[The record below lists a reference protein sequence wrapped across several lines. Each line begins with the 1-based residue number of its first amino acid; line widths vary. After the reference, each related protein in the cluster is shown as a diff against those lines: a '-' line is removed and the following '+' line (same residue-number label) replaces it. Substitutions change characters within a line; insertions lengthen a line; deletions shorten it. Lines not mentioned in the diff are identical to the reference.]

1 MNKGKIITM
10 GGNVKVSP
18 TEPLFKEFFNISQ
31 IISDGRPTVGVIP
44 TPSGEPDKNGK
55 IYSSLFEDIGANTV
69 VLNPKN
75 RDEAN
80 SEKILE
86 DLDKAHSFFIT
97 GGNQLRITDLLESTE
112 MVEKIKEKFNH
123 GALVGGT
130 SAGAV
135 CLTKTMIFE
144 GTIKR
149 HFYKGEVDLIP
160 GLGLIE
166 DVIIDTHFAERGR
179 FPRLIQVVSE
189 ITDILGIGLG
199 ERTGAV
205 WDFDK
210 IEFEV
215 IGSGNVV
222 AIQGRHLTKSNV
234 PELEF
239 GDNMSVSGIRVHILG
254 CGSRF
259 QYEECELYLPEDE
272 D

>member
-1 MNKGKIITM
+1 MGVGNIMTM
-10 GGNVKVSP
+10 GGNVSVSP

-31 IISDGRPTVGVIP
+31 IISEGQPTIGVIP
-44 TPSGEPDKNGK
+44 TPSGEPDKSGE
-55 IYSSLFEDIGANTV
+55 IYSGLFKDIGANTV
-69 VLNPKN
+69 VLNPKS
-75 RDEAN
+75 REEAN
-80 SEKILE
+80 SLKILE
-86 DLDKAHSFFIT
+86 DLDNAHSFFIT
-97 GGNQLRITDLLESTE
+97 GGNQLRITDLLEGTE
-112 MVEKIKEKFNH
+112 MVDKIKKKFDQ

-135 CLTKTMIFE
+135 CLTETMIFE

-149 HFYKGEVDLIP
+149 HFYKGEVDLIQ
-160 GLGLIE
+160 GLGFID
-166 DVIIDTHFAERGR
+166 DVVIDTHFAERGR

-189 ITDILGIGLG
+189 NPDMLGIGLG

-210 IEFEV
+210 KEFEV

-234 PELEF
+234 PELEL
-239 GDNMSVSGIRVHILG
+239 GDNMSVSGIRVHVLG
-254 CGSRF
+254 NGSRF